1 MAVTISDVAREAGV
15 STSTVSKVLNHW
27 SSISPETCERVQQAI
42 DKLHYTP
49 NARAVSFARGCTNN
63 ILFLSDFTKEQAY
76 SNPHMFDILCGA
88 RKKLSESGYSLMLA
102 DIPEQTNP
110 EDFIASLIS
119 QKSADGIIIHGSAYS
134 PKLDN
139 ILLDTQFPHILV
151 GHPGPAS
158 RLCWIDTNNG
168 LAGTFAAK
176 HMIECGYDTP
186 AFIGSG
192 KSDHISVQRLNGFIG
207 GMYEYGYRIPDN
219 HIGYTDSSIH
229 SSYVAAK
236 EMLQSSNPPRA
247 IVCENNTI
255 ALGVMNAIH
264 EADLKLPDEIA
275 FVTFDTYPYSVLIEP
290 TPTIIDIDVYDLGVQ
305 AAIMLQHKIKNPSL
319 LIQSYATL
327 PVLKKG
333 KTT

>member
-15 STSTVSKVLNHW
+15 STSTVSKVLNNW
-27 SSISPETCERVQQAI
+27 SSISPETCERVHQAI
-42 DKLHYTP
+42 EKLHYTP
-49 NARAVSFARGCTNN
+49 NARAVSFAKGCTNN
-63 ILFLSDFTKEQAY
+63 ILFLSDFAKEQAY

-88 RKKLSESGYSLMLA
+88 QKKLAENGYSLMLTG
-102 DIPEQTNP
+102 IPEQQNP
-110 EDFIASLIS
+110 EEYISSLIS
-119 QKSADGIIIHGSAYS
+119 QKAADGIIIHGSAYS

-139 ILLDTQFPHILV
+139 ILLSSQFPHILV
-151 GHPGPAS
+151 GHPGPS
-158 RLCWIDTNNG
+158 SKLCWIDTNNG
-168 LAGTFAAK
+168 LAGSFAAK
-176 HMIECGYDTP
+176 HMIECGYTTP

-192 KSDHISVQRLNGFIG
+192 KSDHISAQRLNGFIG

-219 HIGYTDSSIH
+219 HIGYTDSSIRA
-229 SSYVAAK
+229 SYETAIR
-236 EMLQSSNPPRA
+236 MLQSDSPPSA
-247 IVCENNTI
+247 IVCENNNI

-264 EADLKLPDEIA
+264 ELKLSLPDKIA

-305 AAIMLQHKIKNPSL
+305 AATMLQHKIQNPSL